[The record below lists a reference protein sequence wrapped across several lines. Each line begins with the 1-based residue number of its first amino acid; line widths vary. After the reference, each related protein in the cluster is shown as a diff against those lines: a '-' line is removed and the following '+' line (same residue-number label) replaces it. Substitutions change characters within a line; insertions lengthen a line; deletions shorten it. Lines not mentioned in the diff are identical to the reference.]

1 MAENLLQ
8 PIQEAKAERLAGI
21 QSMFEDMG
29 KFRMQWQEYHRER
42 EKSVWGGE
50 RVKSTPATP
59 QKAKASQTLVP
70 KTKPKAVK
78 SAPSTT
84 TAAQSTTPTAV
95 VVAEPTKPAVPPN
108 QPKPTTV
115 VPHPP
120 NPGWMGL
127 WLHLSAVEGTI
138 DWYWGGFAVKSHSNR
153 LCFAITSEPRLDCSE
168 RSSLL
173 CQQIKWK

>member
-1 MAENLLQ
+1 QGDLQEFNIIRTIMAEKLLQ
-8 PIQEAKAERLAGI
+8 QTQEAKAERLAGI

-29 KFRMQWQEYHRER
+29 KFRMQLQEYRRER

-70 KTKPKAVK
+70 QTKPKAVK

-120 NPGWMGL
+120 NPG
-127 WLHLSAVEGTI
+127 
-138 DWYWGGFAVKSHSNR
+138 
-153 LCFAITSEPRLDCSE
+153 
-168 RSSLL
+168 
-173 CQQIKWK
+173 